1 MGIALSG
8 DVGVGVS
15 AGVKLPIKDL
25 VALIIEQALGTPS
38 GIESTPGTIHAFEGG
53 YSTATGGAIIG
64 VEMDLNN
71 PQDKTPT
78 VGLTVGGGV
87 YTGGTIV
94 IEIIDGDGK
103 K

>member
-1 MGIALSG
+1 M
-8 DVGVGVS
+8 VS
-15 AGVKLPIKDL
+15 YKELGL
-25 VALIIEQALGTPS
+25 VNTNEMFKK
-38 GIESTPGTIHAFEGG
+38 AFEGG

-94 IEIIDGDGK
+94 IEIRDGTGK